1 MQREA
6 FDAAIPIHS
15 RCPMIRFFVIY
26 GIIAGLIVV
35 IPMDWRMLA
44 MKPDDM
50 HDGLLIGYLTMIVGM
65 TAVFFGIKHYRD
77 KVLGGVIKF
86 GRALVVG
93 LGISVVASLIY
104 AIGWEISLRF
114 MSYDFATYY
123 AKSMVDHAVA
133 AGATPEQLA
142 KATADAASFTK
153 MYSNPLLRFPMTF
166 IELFP
171 VGILVS
177 LVSAALLRNSRLLPA
192 TSFSVPTKQA
202 E

>member
-1 MQREA
+1 M
-6 FDAAIPIHS
+6 S
-15 RCPMIRFFVIY
+15 RLFVIY
-26 GIIAGLIVV
+26 GIIAGLIVA
-35 IPMDWRMLA
+35 IPMDWRMLTL
-44 MKPDDM
+44 KPGEN

-65 TAVFFGIKHYRD
+65 TVVFFGIKHYRD

-86 GRALVVG
+86 GRAFVVG
-93 LGISVVASLIY
+93 LGISFVASLVY
-104 AIGWEISLRF
+104 AIGWEITLKF
-114 MSYDFATYY
+114 MSYDFAAHY

-142 KATADAASFTK
+142 KATADADAFTK
-153 MYSNPLLRFPMTF
+153 IYSNPFLRLPMTF

-177 LVSAALLRNSRLLPA
+177 LVSAGLLRNSRLLPA
-192 TSFSVPTKQA
+192 TTFSAPTKQA